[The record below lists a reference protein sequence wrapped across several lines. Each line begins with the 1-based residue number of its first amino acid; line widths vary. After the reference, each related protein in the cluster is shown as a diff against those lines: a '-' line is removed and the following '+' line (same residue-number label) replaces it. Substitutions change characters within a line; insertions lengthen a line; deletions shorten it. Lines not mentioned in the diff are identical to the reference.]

1 MGLSFH
7 WQNLVLLTRRTS
19 IPKLLKPNF
28 LYQAPETSTNF
39 HRIIHF
45 FPLKKKKAKRKTLR
59 VPSQREARDRAA
71 QPGSACLRVCC

>member
-45 FPLKKKKAKRKTLR
+45 FPLKKKK
-59 VPSQREARDRAA
+59 QRERR
-71 QPGSACLRVCC
+71 